1 MGRSV
6 WATGPR
12 KRVFMTTEM
21 KVLAQER
28 RFFKALLDANVTELD
43 EILADDFIIVDVLSG
58 SEVPKVGLLAA
69 VASSQVKFEA
79 IDVLESRVRAYRGA
93 AVVNGR
99 TQMRGR
105 FGQMPS
111 ASSRY
116 THVYIE
122 SEGRWRLVSAQ
133 GTQIAAESASA
144 SS

>member
-1 MGRSV
+1 MGSR
-6 WATGPR
+6 AEEKG
-12 KRVFMTTEM
+12 FMTTET
-21 KVLAQER
+21 KVLGQER
-28 RFFKALLDANVTELD
+28 KFFKALLEAEVAELA
-43 EILADDFIIVDVLSG
+43 EILADDFIIVDILSG
-58 SEVPKVGLLAA
+58 SEVPKAELLAA

-105 FGQMPS
+105 LGQMPFS

-122 SEGRWRLVSAQ
+122 DESRWMLVSAQ